1 VSKET
6 TFEVLSI
13 KNNEWQTDTI
23 YSDREEAIEAARSL
37 YGNPHIDGAKVIS
50 EVYDDKTG
58 KSKETTIFNTTTKL
72 KAKKSSPDKNSSIP
86 SRESRVTSSKPK
98 QITRGKD
105 AMVAVKAAFWLF
117 LILAGGLAVLYGFE
131 GLNAFLNKLK

>member
-6 TFEVLSI
+6 TFEVLSL

-37 YGNPHIDGAKVIS
+37 YGDPHIDGAKVIG
-50 EVYDDKTG
+50 EIYDDKTG

-72 KAKKSSPDKNSSIP
+72 KAKQSSPEKP
-86 SRESRVTSSKPK
+86 PPVPPRQGRVTSTKPK
-98 QITRGKD
+98 KIARGKD
-105 AMVAVKAAFWLF
+105 AMVAVKAAIWLF
-117 LILAGGLAVLYGFE
+117 LILGGGLAVLYGFE